1 LCCFFTVVLPFNADY
16 PDGTPQA
23 IVLGIPINPDGSFSI
38 TGWVAD
44 PNDRVAGLM
53 RVLLVRQDFSF
64 LWPAYQV
71 EGTAWPT
78 NFFNDQTVVAMTE
91 VDRQT
96 GQMTYTPDT
105 GAGTGAAPAAP
116 GTGTVPGTTGTAP
129 GTGFGPG
136 TGTGTGATPATPAT
150 PGTGIGATPA
160 TPATPAAAAGTGSAT
175 LTVTA
180 PAAGTAGPITGR
192 LTGATGQAEIAVYV
206 QGDEGIWGG
215 KPAPATLHPVAADGT
230 FTITNWV
237 SSPNDLRVP
246 HIIVVAVLAGTVATP
261 ALGVGAL
268 PDMTAIASVTV
279 ERGATATGG
288 GSGAHPAPGAAVS
301 GTSFG
306 YMSGMA
312 AGDTASA
319 SGASVSLTVPA
330 LGDTGAITGKLTGVP
345 IQGHQVAIYVR
356 DADNAIWGSKPY
368 GADVHPVADDG
379 SFSVTGWASD
389 PKDANVAYIMV
400 VALPAGTKVAPV
412 LGAMDLPPPIKSAA
426 IATASTDRSTGAP
439 AAPAA
444 PATGAAPAAPTGA
457 GGEVTWPPAGGAGTK
472 KTSVNGKI
480 AFAGYD
486 WITKD
491 SGGGRVGPGESHARN
506 IAVIATLRARGG
518 A

>member
-1 LCCFFTVVLPFNADY
+1 
-16 PDGTPQA
+16 
-23 IVLGIPINPDGSFSI
+23 
-38 TGWVAD
+38 
-44 PNDRVAGLM
+44 M
-53 RVLLVRQDFSF
+53 RVLLVRKDFSF

-78 NFFNDQTVVAMTE
+78 NLFTAQNVVAMTE

-96 GQMTYTPDT
+96 GKMTYTPDT

-116 GTGTVPGTTGTAP
+116 GTGTAPGTTGTAP
-129 GTGFGPG
+129 GTGLGP
-136 TGTGTGATPATPAT
+136 GTGTGATPATPAT
-150 PGTGIGATPA
+150 PGTGTGATPA

-180 PAAGTAGPITGR
+180 PAAGTAGPITGK

-206 QGDEGIWGG
+206 QGDEGVWGG

-237 SSPNDLRVP
+237 SSPNDLKVP
-246 HIIVVAVLAGTVATP
+246 HIIVVAVPAGTVATP

-268 PDMTAIASVTV
+268 PHMTAIASVTV
-279 ERGATATGG
+279 KRGETATGG
-288 GSGAHPAPGAAVS
+288 GSGAHPAAGAAVS
-301 GTSFG
+301 GASFG

-312 AGDTASA
+312 VGDTASA
-319 SGASVSLTVPA
+319 SGASFSLTVPA

-345 IQGHQVAIYVR
+345 IKGQQVVIYVR

-368 GADVHPVADDG
+368 GADVHPIADDG
-379 SFSVTGWASD
+379 TFSVTGWASD
-389 PKDANVAYIMV
+389 PKDAKVAFIMA

-412 LGAMDLPPPIKSAA
+412 LGAVDLPPPIKSAA
-426 IATASTDRSTGAP
+426 IATASIDRSTGAP
-439 AAPAA
+439 VAPAAPVTAPATPATPATGA

-457 GGEVTWPPAGGAGTK
+457 SGEMTWPPAGGAGTK
-472 KTSVNGKI
+472 KSSTGGKI
-480 AFAGYD
+480 AFAGYN

-491 SGGGRVGPGESHARN
+491 SGGGRVGPGESHARS
-506 IAVIATLRARGG
+506 LLQKSE
-518 A
+518 